1 MSKKKADKA
10 IGKSTSGSG
19 AAPAI
24 NIGIADKDR
33 GAIAAGLSKL
43 LADTYTLYLTTHN
56 FHWNVTGPMFN
67 SLHAMFMAQYTELW
81 NAVDPIAE
89 RIRSLGHAAPGS
101 YAQFAELSSLPDA
114 PIQPPKAME
123 MVRILMEGH
132 EGAARTARSL
142 FPLVDKASDEPSA
155 DLLTQRLTVH
165 EQTAWML
172 RSLLE
177 E

>member
-1 MSKKKADKA
+1 MSQ
-10 IGKSTSGSG
+10 

-24 NIGIADKDR
+24 NIGISEADR
-33 GAIAAGLSKL
+33 QAIAQGLSRL
-43 LADTYTLYLTTHN
+43 LADTFTLYLTTHN
-56 FHWNVTGPMFN
+56 FHWNVKGPYFS

-81 NAVDPIAE
+81 NAIDPVAE

-101 YAQFAELSSLPDA
+101 YAQFRHLTSLADVPE
-114 PIQPPKAME
+114 QPPVAME
-123 MVRILMEGH
+123 MVRILVKGH
-132 EGAARTARSL
+132 EAVARTAREL
-142 FPLVDKASDEPSA
+142 FPLAEGAHDAPTA

-177 E
+177 A